1 MSRISEGARDFLSRP
16 PLFRASFPISP
27 SLSFSFS
34 YPSLLPLLFAFKVKK
49 LAFDIANCVSSLDLA
64 KCHVTSSLVS
74 RRCVFLS
81 SRISADIFENIIHP
95 TISYRSRTLCCREA
109 ASRARAR
116 DNLYATFRTNQYSH
130 NIAIKYQCNAIQIF
144 SASEFNRATHIY
156 IHTRPRNIMAFP
168 RKRKVQRIFFHG
180 YRPTVIYANTR
191 REGGNTICVDM
202 GITFVGR

>member
-1 MSRISEGARDFLSRP
+1 MSRILEGARDFLSRP

-34 YPSLLPLLFAFKVKK
+34 YPLLLPLLFAFKVKK

-74 RRCVFLS
+74 RRCVFILS
-81 SRISADIFENIIHP
+81 HFRGYFRKYHTSDHFVSFSHIVLSRGGV
-95 TISYRSRTLCCREA
+95 
-109 ASRARAR
+109 ARAR
-116 DNLYATFRTNQYSH
+116 VPDNLYATFRTNQYSH

>member
-34 YPSLLPLLFAFKVKK
+34 YPLLLPLLFAFKVKK
-49 LAFDIANCVSSLDLA
+49 LAFDIANSVSSLSTWPN
-64 KCHVTSSLVS
+64 VTSLPHSYRVGA
-74 RRCVFLS
+74 FLS

-116 DNLYATFRTNQYSH
+116 AYAIIYTRLFAQINIRTTSQ
-130 NIAIKYQCNAIQIF
+130 
-144 SASEFNRATHIY
+144 
-156 IHTRPRNIMAFP
+156 
-168 RKRKVQRIFFHG
+168 
-180 YRPTVIYANTR
+180 
-191 REGGNTICVDM
+191 
-202 GITFVGR
+202 